1 MALTWT
7 ITDRPA
13 GCNYETWSNA
23 TIRAGET
30 LAMDYTVRDYNDS
43 AASVVAPASVLLTI
57 APNNGDTP
65 TVTVS
70 ATITAD
76 TVSYNVRAIIADS
89 VTETMECGEYKFGF
103 KQTYDTGD
111 IETRKL
117 VGGDLCVIESLEVI

>member
-7 ITDRPA
+7 ITDKPA

-30 LAMDYTVRDYNDS
+30 LAMDYTIRDYNDS
-43 AASVVAPASVLLTI
+43 TASVTAPASVLLTI
-57 APNNGDTP
+57 APANGDTP
-65 TVTVS
+65 TTTAT

-76 TVSYNVRAIIADS
+76 TVSYNVRAVVADS
-89 VTETMECGEYKFGF
+89 VTETMESGSYIFGF
-103 KQTYDTGD
+103 KQSYDTGD

-117 VGGDLCVIESLEVI
+117 VGGDLCVLESLEVI